1 VIEDSSTA
9 IWIAVIVFS
18 SGLVQGTIGF
28 GFGLVS
34 MSLLPQMM
42 SLEVAVPF
50 VSVFCMFVQIYLL
63 TRLWRH
69 LQWKVLRP
77 MVVGAA
83 LGTPI
88 GILALKELNPRILML
103 LLGSILTLYALN
115 SLLNKRAHKRKLS
128 WPWGVAAG
136 VAGGTLGGAF
146 NTGGPPAVM
155 YVSAQPWSKDLT
167 TATLQGFFCAINSVQ
182 IVGYS
187 LTGLITRET
196 LTADLYFIG
205 FVLTGTYVGSR
216 LYDRMNQ
223 VLFERIIMLGILV
236 LGLTYLVRNI
246 GG

>member
-1 VIEDSSTA
+1 
-9 IWIAVIVFS
+9 VIVFT

-34 MSLLPQMM
+34 MSLLPQML

-77 MVVGAA
+77 MVFGAA

-88 GILALKELNPRILML
+88 GVLALKELSPRILML
-103 LLGSILTLYALN
+103 LLGTILTLYALN
-115 SLLNKRAHKRKLS
+115 TLLNKKAIKRTLS

-136 VAGGTLGGAF
+136 MAGGTLGGAF
-146 NTGGPPAVM
+146 NTGGPPAVI

-167 TATLQGFFCAINSVQ
+167 TATLQGFFCAINGVQ

-187 LTGLITRET
+187 ITGLITHDT
-196 LTADLYFIG
+196 LMADLYFIG
-205 FVLTGTYVGSR
+205 FVLVGTFIGSR

-223 VLFERIIMLGILV
+223 ARFERIMMLGILV
-236 LGLTYLVRNI
+236 LGLSYLWRLALQYVLA
-246 GG
+246 